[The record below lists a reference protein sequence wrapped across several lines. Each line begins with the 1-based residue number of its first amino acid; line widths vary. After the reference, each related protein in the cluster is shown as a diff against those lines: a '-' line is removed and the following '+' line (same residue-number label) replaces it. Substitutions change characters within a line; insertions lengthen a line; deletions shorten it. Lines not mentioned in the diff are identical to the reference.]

1 MQWWCSAQGI
11 AWTWTWRP
19 YVGVWLLILLFAVGY
34 WRLYR
39 RARRMTSGDGAIEPM
54 RIAAAVAG
62 VLCLWIALDWPV
74 GLLGAGY
81 LASVHMVQFIL
92 ISVVAPPMLLYGI
105 PPVLLAR
112 FGPRPNAGRT
122 ARSVLVPLI
131 GIVGINVVVVATH
144 APLMVDSL
152 MPTQLGSFTLDIIW
166 LVSALAFWWPL
177 VWSVPGDRPLPAPAK
192 IGYLFAG
199 TFAHTGV
206 AMYLLLSQ
214 FPVYRTYELAPPI
227 AGITPLGDQEVAGG
241 LMLVAGI
248 LLVLGTM
255 TAIFFQWQRELE
267 RNEIVGAPG
276 P

>member
-19 YVGVWLLILLFAVGY
+19 YVGVWLLILLFAVSY
-34 WRLYR
+34 WRLYH
-39 RARRMTSGDGAIEPM
+39 RAGRMTGGDGAVEPM
-54 RIAAAVAG
+54 RIASAVAG

-92 ISVVAPPMLLYGI
+92 ISVVAPPMLLFGI

-144 APLMVDSL
+144 APLVVDSL
-152 MPTQLGSFTLDIIW
+152 MPTQLGSFALDIIW
-166 LVSALAFWWPL
+166 LVSSLAFWWPL

-241 LMLVAGI
+241 LMLIAGI

>member
-1 MQWWCSAQGI
+1 
-11 AWTWTWRP
+11 
-19 YVGVWLLILLFAVGY
+19 
-34 WRLYR
+34 
-39 RARRMTSGDGAIEPM
+39 M
-54 RIAAAVAG
+54 RIASAVAG

-74 GLLGAGY
+74 GTLGAGY

-92 ISVVAPPMLLYGI
+92 ISIIAPPFLLYGI
-105 PPVLLAR
+105 PRVLLAR
-112 FGPRPNAGRT
+112 FAARPNAGRT

-131 GIVGINVVVVATH
+131 GIAGINIVVVATH
-144 APLMVDSL
+144 APLAVDSL
-152 MPTQLGSFTLDIIW
+152 MPTQLGSFALDIIW
-166 LVSALAFWWPL
+166 LVSSLAFWWPL

-227 AGITPLGDQEVAGG
+227 SGITPLGDQEVAGG
-241 LMLVAGI
+241 LMLIAGI

-267 RNEIVGAPG
+267 RGEREQDAGIRDQESPAV
-276 P
+276 